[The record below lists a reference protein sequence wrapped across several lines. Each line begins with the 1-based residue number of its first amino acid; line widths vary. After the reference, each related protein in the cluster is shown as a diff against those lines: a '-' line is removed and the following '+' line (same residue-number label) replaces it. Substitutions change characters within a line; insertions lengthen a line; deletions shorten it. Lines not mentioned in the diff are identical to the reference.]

1 MTNNT
6 KFSLWGN
13 AAATENSPVLT
24 GVVSLPQNTARI
36 SLWPN
41 KAAAQNPKAP
51 VLNGWLELS
60 PGYVRT
66 LIAMAQQGQGIS
78 KGYQDVDVV
87 KLPLA
92 VTPTQP
98 GAGMNGSIE
107 LPLAVLQGDLA
118 AGKGLEVVNQNS
130 GEQAFRMR
138 LSVWRGD
145 GQNPQAP
152 VLRGAVETPSE
163 REAYLASKGQQQG
176 GANAWAQPT
185 APAPV
190 AAAAPAPAAA
200 PAAVPAAAGTTDW
213 AAKPA
218 F

>member
-1 MTNNT
+1 MST
-6 KFSLWGN
+6 KLSLWAN
-13 AAATENSPVLT
+13 AAATDKSPALT
-24 GVVSLPQNTARI
+24 GTVSLPDTTARI

-60 PGYVRT
+60 PNYVRT
-66 LIAMAQQGQGIS
+66 LIAMAQQGQGVS
-78 KGYQDVDVV
+78 KGYNDVDVV

-92 VTPTQP
+92 AAPTQP
-98 GAGMNGSIE
+98 GQGLNGNIE
-107 LPLAVLQGDLA
+107 LPLELLKGDLT
-118 AGKGLEVVNQNS
+118 AGKGLEVVNQNT
-130 GEQAFRMR
+130 GEKAFRMR

-163 REAYLASKGQQQG
+163 REAYLANKNA
-176 GANAWAQPT
+176 GAAPQAWG
-185 APAPV
+185 APAP
-190 AAAAPAPAAA
+190 AAAA
-200 PAAVPAAAGTTDW
+200 PAAVPAEAQPAGSGVPAGATNTTTDW
-213 AAKPA
+213 AATPA

>member
-1 MTNNT
+1 
-6 KFSLWGN
+6 
-13 AAATENSPVLT
+13 
-24 GVVSLPQNTARI
+24 
-36 SLWPN
+36 
-41 KAAAQNPKAP
+41 
-51 VLNGWLELS
+51 
-60 PGYVRT
+60 VRT